1 MKSKKKEDKYRTCA
15 DCIHEWACQAWN
27 VGTIHE
33 MDAGICANYEAVKD
47 STVYWLG
54 YRAGQADG
62 VYVLNKAIDLMAE
75 YIVTLGRVDYFLCDL
90 IPKETIRAIEKIC
103 KTSLFIKHSVAQSI
117 IRKN

>member
-1 MKSKKKEDKYRTCA
+1 MKSKKRNEKYRTCA

-75 YIVTLGRVDYFLCDL
+75 YIAPVYQPVITTYYEEM
-90 IPKETIRAIEKIC
+90 KEYNGELYYIDMKDNG
-103 KTSLFIKHSVAQSI
+103 KLHKYNI
-117 IRKN
+117 IVQ